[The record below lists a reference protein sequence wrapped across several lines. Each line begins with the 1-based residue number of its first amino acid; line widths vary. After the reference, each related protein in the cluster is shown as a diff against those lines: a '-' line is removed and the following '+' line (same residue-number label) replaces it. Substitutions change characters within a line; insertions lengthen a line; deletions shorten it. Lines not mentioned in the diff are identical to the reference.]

1 MWSPKINNM
10 ANLSGPDIV
19 GSIGGMKIMKTK
31 NNSTT
36 ASAHGLLLFSAI

>member
-1 MWSPKINNM
+1 M

-19 GSIGGMKIMKTK
+19 GSIGGIKITKTK

-36 ASAHGLLLFSAI
+36 ASTHGLLLFLAI